1 MTDAVDWRW
10 AFFINVPIAL
20 VVLAVIGRI
29 LPAGQVRRGSLDI
42 LGALSVTAA
51 LSLAVFG
58 IVRAPEIG
66 WGSPE
71 TLLVLGSVI
80 GLLVLFIAFQARSR
94 EPLMPLSIWRAPNLA
109 AANVAMALLG
119 AAWVPMWFF
128 LDLYLQQVLRFG
140 AFEGGAALLPMTVTI
155 MVLMVGVTARLVG
168 RFGFKAPLVSGMLVL
183 AVGIGWLG
191 FVRADGT
198 FLVDVLPATIVA
210 ATGMSLAYIPAM
222 LAALSGAQPAEGG
235 LAAGIVNTT
244 YQVGSALGLAVIT
257 AIATA
262 AGAGQLGDV
271 TALTDG
277 FRAAFVGAAA
287 LALVGATV
295 AFVTLRR
302 PVPKQAAASGPESV
316 HTTSDPGYADR
327 AAGVRP

>member
-1 MTDAVDWRW
+1 M
-10 AFFINVPIAL
+10 
-20 VVLAVIGRI
+20 
-29 LPAGQVRRGSLDI
+29 DI
-42 LGALSVTAA
+42 LA
-51 LSLAVFG
+51 
-58 IVRAPEIG
+58 
-66 WGSPE
+66 
-71 TLLVLGSVI
+71 
-80 GLLVLFIAFQARSR
+80 
-94 EPLMPLSIWRAPNLA
+94 
-109 AANVAMALLG
+109 
-119 AAWVPMWFF
+119 
-128 LDLYLQQVLRFG
+128 
-140 AFEGGAALLPMTVTI
+140 
-155 MVLMVGVTARLVG
+155 
-168 RFGFKAPLVSGMLVL
+168 
-183 AVGIGWLG
+183 
-191 FVRADGT
+191 
-198 FLVDVLPATIVA
+198 ATIVA
-210 ATGMSLAYIPAM
+210 ATGMSLAYVPAM

-262 AGAGQLGDV
+262 AGAGQLRDV